1 MRAVTD
7 LYMNKSS
14 VGYAY
19 NKTSKFCDTA
29 ENIPCWVPQIKDIL
43 DPEKSKLLKKCPTVW
58 DFTCE
63 TNFLVYAWK
72 YGPSMCPKPCKNW
85 RFKSNDAGSSKMA
98 SYLGANVN
106 YVMSFASDI
115 VLREEERKVKPTKQI
130 TIKVFVQPSHSQQ
143 VMDVPTIVGSVGG
156 SLGLFLGFSCLSS
169 TLMILKRIFIK
180 VDQGK

>member
-1 MRAVTD
+1 MRAITD
-7 LYMNKSS
+7 LYMNESS

-19 NKTSKFCDTA
+19 SKTSKFCDSA

-115 VLREEERKVKPTKQI
+115 VLKEEERKVKAPMANYHIDICTTISFPTGYGCANHCWI
-130 TIKVFVQPSHSQQ
+130 CGRISWALPWIL
-143 VMDVPTIVGSVGG
+143 MP
-156 SLGLFLGFSCLSS
+156 LLSS
-169 TLMILKRIFIK
+169 NDTQENLYKS
-180 VDQGK
+180 

>member
-19 NKTSKFCDTA
+19 NKTSKFCDSA

-106 YVMSFASDI
+106 YVISFASDI
-115 VLREEERKVKPTKQI
+115 VLKEEERKVKANKANYYKDICT
-130 TIKVFVQPSHSQQ
+130 
-143 VMDVPTIVGSVGG
+143 
-156 SLGLFLGFSCLSS
+156 
-169 TLMILKRIFIK
+169 TL
-180 VDQGK
+180 